1 MRWLPF
7 TLLFLLAY
15 IEISL
20 FIQVA
25 NVLGVAIT
33 LLLVIVTSCVGV
45 SLVRNQGMQTL
56 ARMQQKIAA
65 GENLA
70 AEMVKSV
77 SLILAGILLLT
88 PGFFTDCLGLLLLLP
103 PIQRSLTLKLLRYVN
118 IHQSKGA
125 GTVFD
130 GEFRRKNAD
139 TLDVEHQPD
148 QQNRQDK
155 FKDRE

>member
-7 TLLFLLAY
+7 TLMFLLAY

-25 NVLGVAIT
+25 DVFGVAIT
-33 LLLVIVTSCVGV
+33 LLLVIVTSCVGL
-45 SLVRNQGMQTL
+45 SLVRNQGVQTL
-56 ARMQQKIAA
+56 TQMQQKIAA
-65 GENLA
+65 GENPA

-88 PGFFTDCLGLLLLLP
+88 PGFFTDGLGLLLLLP

-125 GTVFD
+125 GNIFD
-130 GEFRRKNAD
+130 GEFQRKNSD
-139 TLDVEHQPD
+139 TLDVGHQHD
-148 QQNRQDK
+148 QKNGQDK
-155 FKDRE
+155 FKDGG